1 MPNMSYEQKGITLE
15 PGESVLLYSDGL
27 VEAHDPQREMFGFP
41 RMQEFV
47 GAHPDAA
54 TLIDSL
60 LAELERFTGEEW
72 EQEDDITLLTL
83 QRFRS

>member
-1 MPNMSYEQKGITLE
+1 MERFVSEH
-15 PGESVLLYSDGL
+15 PGG
-27 VEAHDPQREMFGFP
+27 
-41 RMQEFV
+41 
-47 GAHPDAA
+47 A

-60 LAELERFTGEEW
+60 LAELELFTGEEW